1 MDTKTNQEL
10 FKQALVE
17 GVSRRIDREI
27 AACHEEVN
35 YSRRHIKNMERIVK
49 GKTPKKPIN
58 KKMVAILVAAAVL
71 LLAGCAIIYRNE
83 IREFVTDVKEFFVEI
98 KFDEGENESRT
109 IEEIYEL
116 TYVPAGYSL
125 EKQDINRII
134 VQYKFINEDG
144 ESIKFIQQ
152 SLDASSFT
160 VDIENS
166 DNIIIEIGE
175 YTVYSRQTN
184 GTYYYLWNDGKYAL
198 QLCSTEEL
206 STQDIKLII
215 NGIISKK

>member
-27 AACHEEVN
+27 AACDEEVT

-83 IREFVTDVKEFFVEI
+83 IREFVSKVYDSFVELR
-98 KFDEGENESRT
+98 FEEGEQESRN

-116 TYVPAGYSL
+116 TYVPDGYNL
-125 EKQDINRII
+125 EKQEINRMR
-134 VQYKFINEDG
+134 VQYVFKDG
-144 ESIKFIQQ
+144 EGNVINFNQR
-152 SLDASSFT
+152 SLDASSFS
-160 VDIENS
+160 VDNEQGSYEVVNIGKYEVYYRSINS
-166 DNIIIEIGE
+166 G
-175 YTVYSRQTN
+175 
-184 GTYYYLWNDGKYAL
+184 YYYVWNDGKYAM
-198 QLCSTEEL
+198 QLNSTREL
-206 STQDIKLII
+206 SEQILNLII
-215 NGIISKK
+215 DGIKTR